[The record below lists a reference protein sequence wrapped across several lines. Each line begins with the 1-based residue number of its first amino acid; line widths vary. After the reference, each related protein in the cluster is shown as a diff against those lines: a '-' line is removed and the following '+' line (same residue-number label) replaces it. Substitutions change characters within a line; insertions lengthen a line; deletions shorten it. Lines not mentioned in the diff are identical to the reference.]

1 MKKARLHFISSV
13 LVATTL
19 FLGCAEVP
27 GLGSIAPDVRY
38 KNRKQYAIS
47 GMEQNIGDFLPSTSS
62 LPLNFEIVEIRESSG
77 KDVSAFKE
85 EIPVVYF
92 KTPIVG
98 GETEEEL
105 RLKSDTVSRPAVS
118 LNPFTGKVEILE
130 GNNIPAG
137 EYHFDINVSNTSGTT
152 LLKDAIIIEFR
163 EHEVISWSSGMAKAP
178 EIERIADAPN
188 QILFVGHLDG
198 MPIPGN
204 RIDFTTDR
212 ASGFKGSFVND
223 TPEGEIWKVNFPVK
237 SAQTYCSWQILD
249 DADETG
255 SFSYVTENLD
265 FVLGRPGS
273 YVIRLFK

>member
-1 MKKARLHFISSV
+1 MKKATLHFIPF
-13 LVATTL
+13 LLIATIL
-19 FLGCAEVP
+19 FGGCTEVP
-27 GLGSIAPDVRY
+27 GLGSIAPDARY

-47 GMEQNIGDFLPSTSS
+47 GMQQNIGDFLPSTSS

-77 KDVSAFKE
+77 KDVAAFKE

-92 KTPIVG
+92 TAPIVG
-98 GETEEEL
+98 DETEEEL
-105 RLKSDTVSRPAVS
+105 RLKSDTVRRPAVS
-118 LNPFTGKVEILE
+118 LDPFTGNVEILE

-137 EYHFDINVSNTSGTT
+137 EYHFDINVSNTSGTN

-163 EHEVISWSSGMAKAP
+163 DHEVISWSSGMAKAP

-198 MPIPGN
+198 QPIPGN

-212 ASGFKGSFVND
+212 ALGFKGAFVND

-237 SAQTYCSWQILD
+237 SAQTYCSWQMQD
-249 DADETG
+249 DGGKTG
-255 SFSYVTENLD
+255 DIAYLTESLD